1 MRLLSLGA
9 SVLFGLAIV
18 SGFGRTR
25 RWGPRLKAVPTGGT
39 ARPIAR

>member
-1 MRLLSLGA
+1 MRLLFLEA
-9 SVLFGLAIV
+9 RVLFSLVIV
-18 SGFGRTR
+18 SGFSRTR